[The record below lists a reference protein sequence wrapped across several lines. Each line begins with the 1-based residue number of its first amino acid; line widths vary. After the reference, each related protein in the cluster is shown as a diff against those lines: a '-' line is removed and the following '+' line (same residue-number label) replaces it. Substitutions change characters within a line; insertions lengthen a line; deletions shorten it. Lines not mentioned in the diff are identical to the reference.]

1 VSLLE
6 ERRGLLR
13 RVLAYVD
20 GSMAGTAPE
29 SFEALAL
36 DLHAFQARHDPVVRA
51 LAEAAP
57 VADWLSIPAVPVDL
71 FKDLP
76 VGTVGEGEAGTVFRT
91 SGTTGS
97 GRGIHRLRDTVA
109 YDRGAQ
115 AWHQRCVPDAPQ
127 VVVGLLQDPAIAPDS
142 SLSHMVADF
151 GKVSWWL
158 GAEGLDVS
166 GALGAMSGE
175 VPVYVCATAFALAE
189 LLETLSAPRPLPRG
203 SVVMVTGGFKGRR
216 QVVSDQD
223 LYQQAQ
229 DLLAPDRLLREY
241 GMTELSSQLWA
252 DGMAPYRPPPW
263 LRVVAVDPATGRPRP
278 AGRAGQLRFVDLC
291 NVDATVAI
299 ETLDQG
305 VVHADGTLTLHGRL
319 AGSEVRGCSLT
330 VEELRERKGSIE

>member
-1 VSLLE
+1 MSLLD
-6 ERRGLLR
+6 ERRGLLK
-13 RVLAYVD
+13 RVLSFVD
-20 GSMAGTAPE
+20 LSLAGAPSE
-29 SFEALAL
+29 SFETLAL
-36 DLHAFQARHDPVVRA
+36 ELHAFQARHDPVVRA

-57 VADWLSIPAVPVDL
+57 VDDWLSIPAVPVAL

-76 VGTVGEGEAGTVFRT
+76 VGTVGDGEAGTEFRT
-91 SGTTGS
+91 SGTTGG
-97 GRGIHRLRDTVA
+97 GRGIHRLRDTMA

-127 VVVGLLQDPAIAPDS
+127 RVVGLLQDPAIAPDS
-142 SLSHMVADF
+142 SLSHMVAGF
-151 GKVSWWL
+151 GTVSWWL
-158 GAEGLDVS
+158 GPEGLDVS

-175 VPVYVCATAFALAE
+175 VGVYLCATAFALAE
-189 LLETLSAPRPLPRG
+189 LLETLPVPRPLPPG

-216 QVVSDQD
+216 QVLSDQD
-223 LYQQAQ
+223 LYRQTQ
-229 DLLAPDRLLREY
+229 DLLAPERLLREY

-252 DGMAPYRPPPW
+252 AGMAPYRPPPW

-299 ETLDQG
+299 ETLDEG
-305 VVHADGTLTLHGRL
+305 VVHPDGSLTLHGRL

-330 VEELRERKGSIE
+330 VEELRERTGAAE